1 VAADRPGGTGT
12 PEEASG
18 RPWAVVQH
26 VDHEGPGLIAGA
38 LDEAGHRFEVV
49 RPDRG
54 DALPDRGSIAG
65 LVVMGGPMGVHEVD
79 AHPWLA
85 PERALIAAAVGD
97 GVPVLGVC
105 LGAQQLAAALGADV
119 TTGPSAEVGLGHVE
133 LTAAGRRDP
142 VLGPE
147 YGGLAQTTLP
157 CVHWHQDTFTIPDG
171 AVHLAAT
178 RVFPHQAFRW
188 GDRAYGLQ
196 FHVEVD
202 GALSEAWCPYLPVGV
217 ALDGPR
223 LAQVETVGR
232 RLLRRFVERCGTARP
247 VPVITPGEIGPAS
260 SGSEVRRA

>member
-1 VAADRPGGTGT
+1 VAADRPGDTGT

-147 YGGLAQTTLP
+147 YGGLAQTALP

-232 RLLRRFVERCGTARP
+232 RLLRRFVDRCGTSRP